1 MTTALFW
8 FRRDLRLTDNP
19 GLHRAAS
26 ECEQVIPIYLH
37 APHEEAPWS
46 PGAASR
52 WWLHHSLAALD
63 GELRQRGSRL
73 IVRRGDS
80 LVTLRDLIRATGA
93 TAVYWNRL
101 YEPAIIARDRAVKAA
116 LRADGVVAESHRAAL
131 LVEPWTLL
139 KADETPYQV
148 FTPFWKACLQQL
160 PPAAPLPVPTLP
172 APDRWP
178 DSLPLA
184 ALELLPRVRWDEGL
198 AAAWQPGEAG
208 ALARLDQFGE
218 TGLTG
223 YARWRDWPGRDGV
236 SRLSPHLHFGEL
248 GPRQIWA
255 AAAAATGGDPLG
267 DKGAETFLR
276 EIGWREFAHY
286 VLYHWP
292 HTPEQP
298 LQERFAAYPWRGDYG
313 DWLRAWQRGQT
324 GYPMVDAGMR
334 QLWQTG
340 WMHNRVRMLVA
351 SFLVK
356 NCRIPW
362 QEGARWF
369 WDTLVD
375 ADLASNTLGWQWT
388 AGCGTDAAPYFRIFN
403 PMRQGEQFDPDGAYV
418 RRWVPELAKL
428 PASAIHQPWMLS
440 PAEQRATGFTPG
452 LHYPRPLVDFAASR
466 AEALQGWDE
475 VRGSSFPA
483 PSLTSR

>member
-8 FRRDLRLTDNP
+8 FRRDLRLADNP
-19 GLHRAAS
+19 ALHHAAATH
-26 ECEQVIPIYLH
+26 ERVIPVYLH
-37 APHEEAPWS
+37 VPREEAPWQ

-52 WWLHHSLAALD
+52 WWLHHSLAALAAAL
-63 GELRQRGSRL
+63 GERGSRL
-73 IVRRGDS
+73 IIRQGDS
-80 LVTLRDLIRATGA
+80 LTALRELIRETGA
-93 TAVYWNRL
+93 SAVYWNRL

-116 LRADGVVAESHRAAL
+116 LRADGVAAESRQAAL
-131 LVEPWTLL
+131 LIEPWTLL
-139 KADETPYQV
+139 KADATPYQV
-148 FTPFWKACLQQL
+148 FTPFWKACLQRL

-172 APDRWP
+172 GSERWP
-178 DSLPLA
+178 ASLPLA
-184 ALELLPRVRWDEGL
+184 ELNLLPRIRWDDGL
-198 AAAWQPGEAG
+198 AAAWQPGESG
-208 ALARLDQFGE
+208 ALAQLDWFCE
-218 TGLTG
+218 TALTG
-223 YARWRDWPGRDGV
+223 YAQWRDWPGRDGV

-248 GPRQIWA
+248 GPRQIWT
-255 AAAAATGGDPLG
+255 AATAATNGDPLG
-267 DKGAETFLR
+267 NKGAETFLR

-298 LQERFAAYPWRGDYG
+298 LQERFAAYPWRGEYAE
-313 DWLRAWQRGQT
+313 LLHAWQRGQT

-334 QLWQTG
+334 QLWRTG

-403 PMRQGEQFDPDGAYV
+403 PIRQGEQFDPDGAYV
-418 RRWVPELAKL
+418 RHWIPELAQW
-428 PASAIHQPWMLS
+428 PASCLHQPWNLS
-440 PAEQRATGFTPG
+440 PAEHLTTGFTPG
-452 LHYPRPLVDFAASR
+452 LHYPPPVVDFAASR
-466 AEALQGWDE
+466 ADALAGYE
-475 VRGSSFPA
+475 RVKAG
-483 PSLTSR
+483 

>member
-1 MTTALFW
+1 MSIALVW
-8 FRRDLRLTDNP
+8 LRRDLRLADHP
-19 GLHRAAS
+19 ALHRAAT
-26 ECEQVIPIYLH
+26 EHGCIIPVYIH
-37 APHEEAPWS
+37 APHEDAPWE

-63 GELRQRGSRL
+63 RALRRRGSRL

-80 LVTLRDLIRATGA
+80 LAVLRELLRETGA
-93 TAVYWNRL
+93 GAVYWNRR
-101 YEPAIIARDRAVKAA
+101 YEPASIARDRAVKAA
-116 LRADGVVAESHRAAL
+116 LREDGVRAESSRAAL

-139 KADETPYQV
+139 KPDERPFQV
-148 FTPFWKACLQQL
+148 FTPFWKACLQRL
-160 PPAAPLPVPTLP
+160 PPAPPLPVPALP
-172 APDRWP
+172 GPERWP
-178 DSLPLA
+178 DSLSLA
-184 ALELLPRVRWDEGL
+184 ALDLLPRIHWDDGL

-208 ALARLDQFGE
+208 AQAQLERFRESA
-218 TGLTG
+218 LTD
-223 YARWRDWPGRDGV
+223 YRQWRDWPGRDGV
-236 SRLSPHLHFGEL
+236 SRLSPHLHFGEI

-255 AAAAATGGDPLG
+255 TAAGATDGDPLG
-267 DKGAETFLR
+267 NQGAETYLR

-298 LQERFAAYPWRGDYG
+298 LRERFAAYPWREEYTDL
-313 DWLRAWQRGQT
+313 LRAWQRGRT

-334 QLWQTG
+334 QLWRTG
-340 WMHNRVRMLVA
+340 WMHNRVRMLAA

-362 QEGARWF
+362 REGARWF

-403 PMRQGEQFDPDGAYV
+403 PIRQGEQFDPDGAYV

-428 PASAIHQPWMLS
+428 PAPILHQPWMLS
-440 PAEQRATGFTPG
+440 AAEQQAKGFTPG
-452 LHYPRPLVDFAASR
+452 LNYPNPVVDFAASR
-466 AEALQGWDE
+466 AEALAGYQ
-475 VRGSSFPA
+475 RIKNP
-483 PSLTSR
+483 

>member
-1 MTTALFW
+1 MTTAIVW
-8 FRRDLRLTDNP
+8 FRRDLRLADNP
-19 GLHRAAS
+19 ALHRAAS
-26 ECEQVIPIYLH
+26 EHQRVIPVYLH
-37 APHEEAPWS
+37 TPKEEIPWQ

-52 WWLHHSLAALD
+52 WWVHHSLAALD
-63 GELRQRGSRL
+63 SALQQRGSRL
-73 IVRRGDS
+73 IIRAGDSS
-80 LVTLRDLIRATGA
+80 LVTLRDLIRETGA
-93 TAVYWNRL
+93 TGVYWNRL
-101 YEPAIIARDRAVKAA
+101 YEPATLNRDRAVKAA
-116 LRADGVVAESHRAAL
+116 LRADGLIAESHQAAL
-131 LVEPWTLL
+131 LIEPWTLL

-148 FTPFWKACLQQL
+148 FTPFWKACLQKL
-160 PPAAPLPVPTLP
+160 PPAVPLPIPPLP

-178 DSLPLA
+178 YSLPLT
-184 ALELLPRVRWDEGL
+184 ALELLPRIHWDDGL
-198 AAAWQPGEAG
+198 TAAWQPGESS
-208 ALARLDQFGE
+208 ALAQLDWFCE
-218 TGLTG
+218 SALTG
-223 YARWRDWPGRDGV
+223 YAKWRDWPGRDGV

-255 AAAAATGGDPLG
+255 AATEATDGDPLG

-298 LQERFAAYPWRGDYG
+298 LQERFAAYPWRDEYA
-313 DWLRAWQRGQT
+313 DLLRAWQRGQT

-334 QLWQTG
+334 QLWRTG

-351 SFLVK
+351 SFLIK

-403 PMRQGEQFDPDGAYV
+403 PIRQGEQFDPDGAYV
-418 RRWVPELAKL
+418 HRWIPELAKL
-428 PASAIHQPWMLS
+428 PASAIHQPWTHS
-440 PAEQRATGFTPG
+440 TQGNYPAPV
-452 LHYPRPLVDFAASR
+452 VDFAASR
-466 AEALQGWDE
+466 AEALAGYE
-475 VRGSSFPA
+475 RVKAG
-483 PSLTSR
+483 

>member
-1 MTTALFW
+1 MSTALVW
-8 FRRDLRLTDNP
+8 FRRDLRLIDNP
-19 GLHRAAS
+19 ALHHAAS
-26 ECEQVIPIYLH
+26 EHERVVPVYIH
-37 APHEEAPWS
+37 APQEEAPWE

-52 WWLHHSLAALD
+52 WWLHHSLVALDAALRRRNSRLV
-63 GELRQRGSRL
+63 LRQGN
-73 IVRRGDS
+73 S
-80 LVTLRDLIRATGA
+80 LSALRELLRETGA

-101 YEPAIIARDRAVKAA
+101 YEPAIMARDRVVKAA
-116 LRADGVVAESHRAAL
+116 LRADGIVAESHLATL
-131 LVEPWTLL
+131 LIEPWTLL

-148 FTPFWKACLQQL
+148 FTPFWKACLGKL
-160 PPAAPLPVPTLP
+160 PPAAPLPAP
-172 APDRWP
+172 ALLDPKRWP
-178 DSLPLA
+178 DSPPLD
-184 ALELLPRVRWDEGL
+184 ALDLLPRIRWDEGL

-208 ALARLDQFGE
+208 ALARLDRFCE
-218 TGLTG
+218 AVLAG

-236 SRLSPHLHFGEL
+236 SRLSPHLHFGEI

-255 AAAAATGGDPLG
+255 AITNATGGDPLG
-267 DKGAETFLR
+267 DKCAATFLR

-298 LQERFAAYPWRGDYG
+298 LQERFAAYPWRDDYG
-313 DWLRAWQRGQT
+313 NLLRAWQRGQT

-334 QLWQTG
+334 QLWRTG

-351 SFLVK
+351 SFLIK

-375 ADLASNTLGWQWT
+375 ADLAGNTLGWQWT

-403 PMRQGEQFDPDGAYV
+403 PIRQSELFDPDGAYI
-418 RRWVPELAKL
+418 RRWAPELAGL
-428 PASAIHQPWMLS
+428 AAPAIHQPWTLS
-440 PAEQRATGFTPG
+440 PAEQQATGFTPG
-452 LHYPRPLVDFAASR
+452 LDYPNPVVDFAASR
-466 AEALQGWDE
+466 AEALAGFE
-475 VRGSSFPA
+475 RIRAG
-483 PSLTSR
+483 

>member
-1 MTTALFW
+1 
-8 FRRDLRLTDNP
+8 
-19 GLHRAAS
+19 
-26 ECEQVIPIYLH
+26 
-37 APHEEAPWS
+37 
-46 PGAASR
+46 
-52 WWLHHSLAALD
+52 
-63 GELRQRGSRL
+63 
-73 IVRRGDS
+73 
-80 LVTLRDLIRATGA
+80 
-93 TAVYWNRL
+93 
-101 YEPAIIARDRAVKAA
+101 

-148 FTPFWKACLQQL
+148 FTPFWKACLPQL
-160 PPAAPLPVPTLP
+160 PPPAPLPAPTLP
-172 APDRWP
+172 GPERWP

-184 ALELLPRVRWDEGL
+184 ALELLPRIRWDEGL

-208 ALARLDQFGE
+208 ALARLDQFCE

-298 LQERFAAYPWRGDYG
+298 LQERFAAYPWREDYG
-313 DWLRAWQRGQT
+313 DLLRAWQQGQT

-403 PMRQGEQFDPDGAYV
+403 PMRQGEQFDPDGAYI

-428 PASAIHQPWMLS
+428 PASVIHQP
-440 PAEQRATGFTPG
+440 RAGSTEGG
-452 LHYPRPLVDFAASR
+452 YPVPVVDFAASR
-466 AEALQGWDE
+466 AEALQGWDRI
-475 VRGSSFPA
+475 RGQEFP
-483 PSLTSR
+483 S